1 MSEIAPAITVETEDQ
16 YRESIERLKSFAKRV
31 HVDVSDGEFAPVFMV
46 EPSKLWWPQEWTVD
60 IHAMVSH
67 PLDYVDQLIAL
78 KPNLITFHA
87 ETDVNLLPV
96 FEKIKK
102 AGIKAGLALLKP
114 TVPATV
120 AEEIK
125 AADHVLVFSGDLGHY
140 GGTASL
146 MQLEKV
152 RLIKAINPTVEIGWD
167 GGVSATEIKNGLKNL
182 LGEEPAVKFNYKSEK
197 KMNETTGKAE
207 RTPQE
212 LDSIEVYYSYIG
224 DDNNLHAEHM
234 KYIVN

>member
-1 MSEIAPAITVETEDQ
+1 
-16 YRESIERLKSFAKRV
+16 
-31 HVDVSDGEFAPVFMV
+31 
-46 EPSKLWWPQEWTVD
+46 
-60 IHAMVSH
+60 MVSH

-87 ETDVNLLPV
+87 ETDVNLLPI
-96 FEKIKK
+96 FDKIKK
-102 AGIKAGLALLKP
+102 AGIKAGIALLKP

-152 RLIKAINPTVEIGWD
+152 RLIKAINPNVEIGWD
-167 GGVSATEIKNGLKNL
+167 GGVSVDNAFTLSQGGVNVLNTG
-182 LGEEPAVKFNYKSEK
+182 GAVN
-197 KMNETTGKAE
+197 KADN
-207 RTPQE
+207 P
-212 LDSIEVYYSYIG
+212 DEVYATLVREINKQG
-224 DDNNLHAEHM
+224 V
-234 KYIVN
+234 I